1 MAVEERLLAP
11 RHAGQACIIL
21 LHPPGPDIGRKTP
34 LKGDSYVFGREADA
48 DLVISRNS
56 VSRRHARLARDDN
69 GWFVEDLGSTNGSF
83 VNEERIQRQYL
94 RDGDQLRFGDTIFKF
109 LSGTNVEAAYH
120 EEIYQMTIVD
130 GLTGVHNKRYFL
142 DFLERELASCHRH
155 GHPISLVMFDL
166 DHFKSVNDERGH
178 LAGDAVLKEMA
189 GRVKG
194 RIRREDLFAR
204 YGGEEFAAVLTVT
217 PLDGAIRFAEQVRA
231 LIADT
236 PFEFEGER
244 FTVTI
249 SAGVATVHGETE
261 IDAEALIKRADDN
274 LYKAKGRGRN
284 CSVPG
289 FADVGS

>member
-1 MAVEERLLAP
+1 MAVEERAAAP
-11 RHAGQACIIL
+11 RKSGQACIIL
-21 LHPPGPDIGRKTP
+21 LHPPGPDIGRRTP
-34 LKGDSYVFGREADA
+34 LEGQSYVFGREADA
-48 DLVISRNS
+48 DLVIARNS
-56 VSRRHARLARDDN
+56 VSRRHAQLARDDN

-83 VNEERIQRQYL
+83 VNEERVQRQYL

-120 EEIYQMTIVD
+120 EEIYRMTIVD

-142 DFLERELASCHRH
+142 DFLEREIASCHRH

-178 LAGDAVLKEMA
+178 LAGDAVLKEMSA
-189 GRVKG
+189 RIKG

-217 PLDGAIRFAEQVRA
+217 PLDGAIRFAEQVRG

-244 FTVTI
+244 FAVTV

-274 LYKAKGRGRN
+274 LYEAKRRGRN
-284 CSVPG
+284 CSVPS
-289 FADVGS
+289 FADVGM